1 MHLRNSVRVLGWAGT
16 MTLALIVIGPGRAQ
30 AIENETFGILPHP
43 HNIENKERRTF
54 VIPLEQGAVFEDQVS
69 VYNKTDQSLNLIA
82 YAADAETGVD
92 GTVSVGFRGS
102 KPKGIGAWVSL
113 SKGSTTLPPGAQ
125 DLIRFRIEVRSSD
138 PTPDL
143 GAIVVENA
151 ERGIATD
158 LAQRLHIVIRTSPPN
173 SKTTSVRVRPLLLRS
188 PWIIIATIGLIVA
201 LVIVWLGAR
210 RARRPRD
217 AVVPSGDLREPQEDE
232 DTATS
237 ASRPILRR
245 LGEREAT
252 PSSGPRRRQASE
264 TSRRVG
270 RPSRST
276 TKTSRARAGDEDSRP
291 ILDALL
297 REVDEQDEQAETAPR
312 RRKPAKRQAARSKKS
327 KPPRPQQKEKP
338 KTKTGEFIPIDEL

>member
-1 MHLRNSVRVLGWAGT
+1 MHLRNSFRLLGWTCVLTVA
-16 MTLALIVIGPGRAQ
+16 IVLLGLGRAH

-54 VIPLEQGAVFEDQVS
+54 VIPLEQGAVFEDQVR
-69 VYNKTDQSLNLIA
+69 VYNKTDQSLSLIV

-113 SKGSTTLPPGAQ
+113 SKDSMTLPPGAD
-125 DLIRFRIEVRSSD
+125 DLIRFRIEVRSTD

-158 LAQRLHIVIRTSPPN
+158 LAQRLHIVVRTSPAN

-188 PWIIIATIGLIVA
+188 PWIIIATIGLIIA

-217 AVVPSGDLREPQEDE
+217 ALVPSGDLREPPEDE

-245 LGEREAT
+245 LGERET
-252 PSSGPRRRQASE
+252 TSSGQRRRQASE
-264 TSRRVG
+264 TSRRVA
-270 RPSRST
+270 RPTRT
-276 TKTSRARAGDEDSRP
+276 TTRTNRARAGSEDSRP
-291 ILDALL
+291 ILDELL
-297 REVDEQDEQAETAPR
+297 REVVEQDQEPEAAPR
-312 RRKPAKRQAARSKKS
+312 RRKPAKRQAGRAKKS
-327 KPPRPQQKEKP
+327 KPSRPQP
-338 KTKTGEFIPIDEL
+338 KDTRRTKSGEFIPIDEL

>member
-1 MHLRNSVRVLGWAGT
+1 MHLRNCIRVLGLVSMTALVVVVFAPGWA
-16 MTLALIVIGPGRAQ
+16 A

-43 HNIENKERRTF
+43 HNIDNKERRTF
-54 VIPLEQGAVFEDQVS
+54 VIPLEPGAVFEDQVR
-69 VYNKTDQSLNLIA
+69 VYNKTDQSLSLIA

-102 KPKGIGAWVSL
+102 TPKGTGGWVSL
-113 SKGSTTLPPGAQ
+113 STDSMTIPPGDDA
-125 DLIRFRIEVRSSD
+125 LLRFRIEVRSAD

-173 SKTTSVRVRPLLLRS
+173 STTTSVRVRPLLLRS

-217 AVVPSGDLREPQEDE
+217 AVVPSGDLREVQSDE

-245 LGEREAT
+245 LGESQPLA
-252 PSSGPRRRQASE
+252 SGARRRQSSE
-264 TSRRVG
+264 SPRRAARSSRAVPTRTSR
-270 RPSRST
+270 T
-276 TKTSRARAGDEDSRP
+276 RASDEDSRP
-291 ILDALL
+291 ILDDVLL
-297 REVDEQDEQAETAPR
+297 EIDELDEEVETPP
-312 RRKPAKRQAARSKKS
+312 RRKPAKRQPGRSKKS
-327 KPPRPQQKEKP
+327 KASRPQRKDKPRPKS
-338 KTKTGEFIPIDEL
+338 GDFIPIEDL